1 MTRID
6 IDRPFGL
13 PSASMITVKNA
24 LARILESANPIGSER
39 LDIMSARGKIIGED
53 IYSGRNIPA
62 RDNSAMDGYA
72 LRAADTEG
80 ASHEKPVE
88 LTVIED
94 IPAGRLA
101 KKKVGPGQASRIM
114 TGAFVPEGADSILRV
129 EDTETAGDKVKIL
142 VPVEKGQD
150 VRFRGED
157 VKDGEKVI
165 AGGCLVRPA
174 EIGMLAALGRSYISV
189 YQAPVVAV
197 LSTGDELTDIDG
209 DVSQGR
215 IVSSNSYSLAAQVL
229 ECGAT
234 LLQMGIARDTRED
247 LSEKFKACLRA
258 DIIISS
264 GGVSVGDYDFV
275 KDVIS
280 SLGAID
286 FWRVAMRPGR
296 PLAFGKL
303 GEKLLFGLPGN
314 PVSAMI
320 SFEQFVRPAILKM
333 SGHTKLFRRTI
344 RATLQE
350 TIKKKADLRYFLR
363 GIVTEDSGRFLV
375 RSTGEQGSGILKS
388 MVLANCLIILPEEKT
403 VAEKGEEVTVQVL
416 DNSFGMSTDPVF

>member
-1 MTRID
+1 
-6 IDRPFGL
+6 
-13 PSASMITVKNA
+13 MISVKDA
-24 LARILESANPIGSER
+24 LARILEAAGPIGLER

-53 IYSGRNIPA
+53 IFSGRNIPPF
-62 RDNSAMDGYA
+62 DNSGMDGYA
-72 LRAADTEG
+72 LRAADTAG
-80 ASHEKPVE
+80 TSYEKPVE

-101 KKKVGPGQASRIM
+101 RKKVGPGQASRIM
-114 TGAFVPEGADSILRV
+114 TGAFLPEGTDAVLRV
-129 EDTETAGDKVKIL
+129 EDTEAAGDKVKIF
-142 VPVEKGQD
+142 VQIDKGND

-157 VKDGEKVI
+157 VKYGEKVI
-165 AGGCLVRPA
+165 GSGSLIRAA
-174 EIGMLAALGRSYISV
+174 ETGMLAALGRSYIPV

-209 DVSQGR
+209 DVSRGQ
-215 IVSSNSYSLAAQVL
+215 IVSSNSYTLAALVK

-247 LSEKFKACLRA
+247 LGEKFRACLRA

-286 FWRVAMRPGR
+286 FWKVAMRPGR

-333 SGHTKLFRRTI
+333 SGHQRIFRRTV

-350 TIKKKADLRYFLR
+350 TIKKKADLRYFIR
-363 GIVTEDSGRFLV
+363 GIAAEESGRFVV

-388 MVLANCLIILPEEKT
+388 MVLANCLIILPEDRT
-403 VAEKGEEVTVQVL
+403 LAAKGEEVTIQIL
-416 DNSFGMSTDPVF
+416 DNSIGMSADPGL

>member
-1 MTRID
+1 M
-6 IDRPFGL
+6 
-13 PSASMITVKNA
+13 
-24 LARILESANPIGSER
+24 
-39 LDIMSARGKIIGED
+39 
-53 IYSGRNIPA
+53 
-62 RDNSAMDGYA
+62 
-72 LRAADTEG
+72 
-80 ASHEKPVE
+80 
-88 LTVIED
+88 
-94 IPAGRLA
+94 
-101 KKKVGPGQASRIM
+101 
-114 TGAFVPEGADSILRV
+114 RV
-129 EDTETAGDKVKIL
+129 EDTEEAGNKVKVL
-142 VPVEKGQD
+142 VHVEKGQD
-150 VRFRGED
+150 VRFCGED
-157 VKDGEKVI
+157 VKAGEKVI
-165 AGGCLVRPA
+165 ASGSLIRPA

-189 YQAPVVAV
+189 CQAPVVAV

-215 IVSSNSYSLAAQVL
+215 IVSSNSYSLAAQVM
-229 ECGAT
+229 ECGAN

-247 LSEKFKACLRA
+247 LNEKFRACLRA

-286 FWRVAMRPGR
+286 FWKVAMRPGR

-303 GEKLLFGLPGN
+303 GKKLLFGLPGN

-333 SGHTKLFRRTI
+333 SGHKKIFRRTA
-344 RATLQE
+344 RAILQE
-350 TIKKKADLRYFLR
+350 SIKKKSGLRYFLR
-363 GIVTEDSGRFLV
+363 GIVTEEDGRFLV

-403 VAEKGEEVTVQVL
+403 VAEKGEEVIIQVL
-416 DNSFGMSTDPVF
+416 DNSFSMSNNPGF